1 MPEKINIE
9 EVKKEIKKMISD
21 IAEIPEEE
29 IKDGAR
35 FAEDLGI
42 DSMMAL
48 EIVASIEKKYKVVIP
63 EEKIPTITS
72 LENVY
77 QLLGELSGKWYG
89 NQLGYK

>member
-9 EVKKEIKKMISD
+9 EVKKEIKKMVSD

-29 IKDGAR
+29 IKDNAQ

-48 EIVASIEKKYKVVIP
+48 EIVASVEKKYKVVIP
-63 EEKIPTITS
+63 EEKIPTIRS

-77 QLLGELSGKWYG
+77 QLLGELSGK
-89 NQLGYK
+89 